1 MHIESSAVTD
11 VGLKRDHNEDSCLAD
26 DAHGLYVVADGMG
39 GAAAGEVAS
48 AMAID
53 RVTSFFRPRVAEL
66 RQGDLQNPAFRQ
78 RLVRLMDAAIQDA
91 CQHVYRAAVDD
102 QNGKAGMGTTLT
114 MLVLLDRLAIVG
126 HVGDSRMYLKRNDT
140 LYPLTVDH
148 SFVNE
153 MVQRGA
159 LSEEEALKHPMA
171 NLLTRAVGPQAN
183 VVADVNVIDVYS
195 GDVFVLCSDGVSKG
209 VSESTVLQALSLSDA
224 TLEGAAHV
232 VIDAANAAG
241 GDDNA
246 TVVLARVSARN
257 ADVSGPHEAVV
268 EDKARAL
275 RELPLF
281 AGLGHAHLQAVVNLA
296 GTLDLKAGDIVVEAG
311 KVSRRFF
318 VLVRG
323 RMMLSLHGAEV
334 LEVPAGTHFGE
345 VECFDGKPSMLE
357 ATAMTPSL
365 VLTFERAHIEDLC
378 RRDPAL
384 GVQLL
389 WRFTTALSSRVD
401 EVLRR
406 GTLTELDH
414 SVVK

>member
-1 MHIESSAVTD
+1 MHIDSSAVTD

-26 DAHGLYVVADGMG
+26 DVHGLYVVADGMG

-48 AMAID
+48 SLAIE

-66 RQGDLQNPAFRQ
+66 RQGELQNPAFRQ

-91 CQHVYRAAVDD
+91 CQHVYQAAVDD
-102 QNGKAGMGTTLT
+102 ESGKAGMGTTLT
-114 MLVLLDRLAIVG
+114 MLVLLDRVAIVG

-183 VVADVNVIDVYS
+183 VVADVNVIDVYN
-195 GDVFVLCSDGVSKG
+195 GDVFFLCSDGVSKG
-209 VSESTVLQALSLSDA
+209 VPESAVLQALSMSDA
-224 TLEGAAHV
+224 TLDGAAHV

-246 TVVLARVSARN
+246 TVVLARVSARD
-257 ADVSGPHEAVV
+257 AEGSGPHEAVV

-281 AGLGHAHLQAVVNLA
+281 AGLGHSHLQAVVNLA
-296 GTLDLKAGDIVVEAG
+296 GTLDLQAGDIVVEAG
-311 KVSRRFF
+311 KVSRRFY

-323 RMMLSLHGAEV
+323 RVMLSLHGAEV

-365 VLTFERAHIEDLC
+365 VLTFERAHLEDLC
-378 RRDPAL
+378 KRDPAL

-406 GTLTELDH
+406 GTLTEHDH
-414 SVVK
+414 YVVK

>member
-1 MHIESSAVTD
+1 MGVASVAVTD

-48 AMAID
+48 ALAIE
-53 RVTSFFRPRVAEL
+53 RVSTFFRPRVAEL
-66 RQGDLQNPAFRQ
+66 RAGEHQNPAFRQ
-78 RLVRLMDAAIQDA
+78 RLARLMDAAIQDA
-91 CQHVYRAAVDD
+91 CQHVYKVAVE
-102 QNGKAGMGTTLT
+102 QQGKAGMGTTLT
-114 MLVLLDRLAIVG
+114 ALLLIDRLAVVG
-126 HVGDSRMYLKRNDT
+126 HVGDSRLYLKRNNT
-140 LYPLTVDH
+140 LYHLTTDH

-159 LSEEEALKHPMA
+159 LSEEDALKHPMA

-183 VVADVNVIDVYS
+183 VQADVNVLDVYD
-195 GDVFVLCSDGVSKG
+195 GDVFIGCTDGISKG
-209 VSESTVLQALSLSDA
+209 VPEQTILQTFTTEDQLAS
-224 TLEGAAHV
+224 AAKH
-232 VIDAANAAG
+232 VIDEANAAG

-246 TVVLARVSARN
+246 TVVVARVDDTDRDTGGLHKRA
-257 ADVSGPHEAVV
+257 V
-268 EDKARAL
+268 EDKSRVL
-275 RELPLF
+275 GQLPLF
-281 AGLGHAHLQAVVNLA
+281 AGLSHAHMQAVVSLA
-296 GTLDLKAGDIVVEAG
+296 GQQSLKAGDIIVEAG

-323 RMMLSLHGAEV
+323 RVMLSLHGAEV
-334 LEVPAGTHFGE
+334 LEVPAGTHFGD
-345 VECFDGKPSMLE
+345 VECFDGKPAMLE
-357 ATAMTPSL
+357 ATAMTPS
-365 VLTFERAHIEDLC
+365 VILTFERAHLEDLC

-406 GTLTELDH
+406 GTLTE
-414 SVVK
+414 